1 MKRTKRMVTL
11 LLILSMLFACVG
23 CGGKDV
29 PQTNSNTNTQQEQT
43 KANERKT
50 ENDSTGVG
58 NSAGNDEDELEKSDS
73 SEKTDE
79 MTKVDEKDDNAAQSS
94 SNNTSKEEKTLEKPD
109 IKETV
114 AFSITGDISV
124 VPDDGVILPVA
135 DVEVSSGDTVYSVL
149 ERVCKENGISLDAGE
164 YDDVLFIN
172 GINGIANFDN
182 GPMSGWVFKV
192 NGTVPDAYAENY
204 QIQPGDIVEW
214 HYTCD
219 LGEDL
224 GSGMGG

>member
-1 MKRTKRMVTL
+1 MRIIKRTVIL
-11 LLILSMLFACVG
+11 LLILSMLFASAG

-29 PQTNSNTNTQQEQT
+29 PQTNSNTNIQQEQA
-43 KANERKT
+43 KVDERKT
-50 ENDSTGVG
+50 ENDNTGVG
-58 NSAGNDEDELEKSDS
+58 KSADNNDEDELEKSDS

-79 MTKVDEKDDNAAQSS
+79 MTEADEKDDNAAQSS

-192 NGTVPDAYAENY
+192 NGIVPDAYAENY
-204 QIQPGDIVEW
+204 RVQPGDIVEW

-219 LGEDL
+219 F
-224 GSGMGG
+224 STITS

>member
-1 MKRTKRMVTL
+1 MRITKRTVIP
-11 LLILSMLFACVG
+11 LLILSMLFASAG

-29 PQTNSNTNTQQEQT
+29 PQTNSNTNTQQEQA
-43 KANERKT
+43 KVDERKT
-50 ENDSTGVG
+50 ENDNTGVG
-58 NSAGNDEDELEKSDS
+58 KSADNNDEDELEKSDS

-79 MTKVDEKDDNAAQSS
+79 MTEADEKDDNAAQSS

-192 NGTVPDAYAENY
+192 NGIVPDAYAENY
-204 QIQPGDIVEW
+204 RVQPGDIVEW

-219 LGEDL
+219 F
-224 GSGMGG
+224 STITS

>member
-1 MKRTKRMVTL
+1 MRITKRTVIL
-11 LLILSMLFACVG
+11 LLILSMLFASAG

-29 PQTNSNTNTQQEQT
+29 PQTNSNTNTQQEQA
-43 KANERKT
+43 KVDERKT
-50 ENDSTGVG
+50 ENDNTGVG
-58 NSAGNDEDELEKSDS
+58 KSADNNDEDELEKSDS
-73 SEKTDE
+73 SEKTAE
-79 MTKVDEKDDNAAQSS
+79 MTEADEKDDNAAQSS
-94 SNNTSKEEKTLEKPD
+94 SNNTSKEEKTPEKPD

-204 QIQPGDIVEW
+204 QVQPGDIVEW

-219 LGEDL
+219 F
-224 GSGMGG
+224 STITS

>member
-1 MKRTKRMVTL
+1 MRITKRTVIL
-11 LLILSMLFACVG
+11 LLILSMLFASAG

-29 PQTNSNTNTQQEQT
+29 PQTNSNTNTQQEQA
-43 KANERKT
+43 KVDERKT
-50 ENDSTGVG
+50 ENDNTGVG
-58 NSAGNDEDELEKSDS
+58 KSADNNDEDELEKSDS
-73 SEKTDE
+73 SEKTDG
-79 MTKVDEKDDNAAQSS
+79 MTEADEKDDNAAQSY

-172 GINGIANFDN
+172 GNNGIANFDN

-192 NGTVPDAYAENY
+192 NGIVPDAYAENY
-204 QIQPGDIVEW
+204 RVQPGDIVEW

-219 LGEDL
+219 F
-224 GSGMGG
+224 STITS